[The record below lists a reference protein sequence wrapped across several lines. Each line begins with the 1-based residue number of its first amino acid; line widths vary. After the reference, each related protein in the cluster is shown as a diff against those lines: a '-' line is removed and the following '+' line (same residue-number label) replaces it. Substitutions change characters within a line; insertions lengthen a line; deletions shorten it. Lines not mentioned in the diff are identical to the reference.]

1 MEEMHN
7 MMDVLLHPLN
17 NLNTLFS
24 SIMIM
29 LGLFAVAKI
38 FWMVVYEYRWRG
50 AGDDYLR
57 YGKKFVQ
64 NKYMPKVSQS
74 IHKKNA
80 ANRKIAFKNER
91 N

>member
-1 MEEMHN
+1 MLEE
-7 MMDVLLHPLN
+7 LLYPLN
-17 NLNTLFS
+17 NLDKTFT

-29 LGLFAVAKI
+29 LGLFVDGKL

-57 YGKKFVQ
+57 YGKKFIQ

-74 IHKKNA
+74 IYKKNE
-80 ANRKIAFKNER
+80 ANRKNSLKNER